1 VLLYYGAGN
10 ELWLR
15 RKLREVQKS
24 AGLGRTSP
32 IRAKGI
38 WVAAPATAQK
48 QRLRTREAVVMSGT
62 GEVSAAPLEPFLESL
77 GGSQA
82 GG

>member
-1 VLLYYGAGN
+1 M
-10 ELWLR
+10 
-15 RKLREVQKS
+15 QKS
-24 AGLGRTSP
+24 AGLGRSSP

-62 GEVSAAPLEPFLESL
+62 GEVSAAPLQPFLDVL
-77 GGSQA
+77 GNAPA